1 MKKNKID
8 EVYEKTKET
17 KNIKIYN
24 QDNGYIREKT
34 SEKVY
39 KTYEYRNER
48 KVVETIHEDVRNT
61 KLQMALYDVYG
72 NRNAELLS
80 AKREG
85 YYIDERNGSSKLV
98 SLEQLLLKIK
108 KSKEEVKTYV
118 CDGAKLKCIYFIG
131 SYLILRVFDE
141 SAMLMGVDPIATETD
156 KEIINFEFSSNVD
169 AGEMNYICSK
179 SMSKCDVLNAHWEG
193 LADNVLSSGKKVV
206 VNTSTLHCARSTEPI
221 TIVDNGQEFSDW
233 EGMKNDLLRFHDEN
247 AYLFKFIAIKG
258 ILGIGKT
265 VAIVGTG
272 VASGGAIGG
281 AIGVKI
287 GTVASPGSGTVIG
300 GVIGEVL
307 GGVVGELV
315 GIYLAAKSIEGD
327 MKDIKEGIYGFQHR
341 YESSVE
347 TSSKDKNLLESTNI
361 SQESAKDIIKSVNK
375 KGIKNAHKGMGRR
388 IGKSSLKNYLKNLI
402 EPSKVFDKLRE
413 LEEKNL
419 KSHIVRT
426 IYPDK
431 KWNDVTID
439 YFKENT
445 YIIEKTEK
453 RKVSPE

>member
-1 MKKNKID
+1 M
-8 EVYEKTKET
+8 
-17 KNIKIYN
+17 
-24 QDNGYIREKT
+24 
-34 SEKVY
+34 
-39 KTYEYRNER
+39 
-48 KVVETIHEDVRNT
+48 
-61 KLQMALYDVYG
+61 
-72 NRNAELLS
+72 
-80 AKREG
+80 
-85 YYIDERNGSSKLV
+85 
-98 SLEQLLLKIK
+98 
-108 KSKEEVKTYV
+108 
-118 CDGAKLKCIYFIG
+118 
-131 SYLILRVFDE
+131 
-141 SAMLMGVDPIATETD
+141 
-156 KEIINFEFSSNVD
+156 
-169 AGEMNYICSK
+169 
-179 SMSKCDVLNAHWEG
+179 
-193 LADNVLSSGKKVV
+193 
-206 VNTSTLHCARSTEPI
+206 NTSTLHCARSPEPI

-233 EGMKNDLLRFHDEN
+233 EGMKNDLLRFHDKN

-258 ILGIGKT
+258 ILGMGKT

-272 VASGGAIGG
+272 AASGG

-300 GVIGEVL
+300 GVIGEAL
-307 GGVVGELV
+307 GVIVGGLA
-315 GIYLAAKSIEGD
+315 GIYLATKSIEGD

-361 SQESAKDIIKSVNK
+361 SQESAKDITKSVNK
-375 KGIKNAHKGMGRR
+375 KGIKNTHKGMGRR

-445 YIIEKTEK
+445 YIIEKTQK
-453 RKVSPE
+453 REVILE